1 MLYATAPFF
10 YRKVIMGNQI
20 DVGALINAIVYLVP
34 LLALMVSIMT
44 FTNAS
49 KERHAKTASEAAE
62 LKAEIHLLTV
72 QVEEL
77 KREYDEADNGFH
89 SNATRITK
97 LEEQAKT
104 LWNKVSEIE
113 KKVNRLD

>member
-1 MLYATAPFF
+1 
-10 YRKVIMGNQI
+10 MGNQI
-20 DVGALINAIVYLVP
+20 DVNAFLNALIYIVP
-34 LLALMVSIMT
+34 LLALMLSIMT

-62 LKAEIHLLTV
+62 LKAELHLLTV

-97 LEEQAKT
+97 LEEQVKT
-104 LWNKVSEIE
+104 LWNKMSAIE
-113 KKVNRLD
+113 VKVNRTE

>member
-1 MLYATAPFF
+1 MD
-10 YRKVIMGNQI
+10 QSI

-34 LLALMVSIMT
+34 LVALIVSVVT

-62 LKAEIHLLTV
+62 LKAEIHMLTV

-77 KREYDEADNGFH
+77 KASYTDADTGYHKNVG
-89 SNATRITK
+89 RIIK
-97 LEEQAKT
+97 LEEKVNT
-104 LWNKVSEIE
+104 LWGKMARLEEEIRHA
-113 KKVNRLD
+113 N

>member
-1 MLYATAPFF
+1 MQFDMAAF
-10 YRKVIMGNQI
+10 VNS
-20 DVGALINAIVYLVP
+20 IVYIVP

-49 KERHAKTASEAAE
+49 KERHAKSASEAADI
-62 LKAEIHLLTV
+62 KAQLHLLTV

-77 KREYDEADNGFH
+77 KRSYNEADDGFH
-89 SNATRITK
+89 KNATRITK

-104 LWNKVSEIE
+104 LWNKMEALE
-113 KKVNRLD
+113 KEVKKYGD

>member
-1 MLYATAPFF
+1 
-10 YRKVIMGNQI
+10 MGNQI
-20 DVGALINAIVYLVP
+20 DVNAFLNALIYIVP
-34 LLALMVSIMT
+34 LLALMLSIMT

-62 LKAEIHLLTV
+62 LKAELHLLTV

-97 LEEQAKT
+97 LEEQVKT
-104 LWNKVSEIE
+104 LWNRMADIE
-113 KKVNRLD
+113 VKVNRTE